1 MSGPPP
7 IASPQQLLG
16 VAMNGLTLHQTLY
29 VAAVLGVAD
38 QLERGPAP
46 TADLARRLDVDES
59 ALYRVLRYLAS
70 QGVFAETAPRSFANN
85 DLSRSLRAGVPGSL
99 RPILL
104 FRGSDYCFE
113 PYGKIL
119 HSVRTGLPAR
129 SAVYGMDSFEYLRE
143 HPDDA
148 RIFDDAMTAIT
159 AMMAPAV
166 AHAYDFG
173 AWESLTDVGGGNGLL
188 LAEILR
194 VHPRLRGVL
203 AEQPDV
209 LERARE
215 RGFLGGELAARSG
228 YAACDFFREI
238 PTGTRAY
245 LMKSVIHDWDDE
257 RAREIL
263 RHCRR
268 AVPADGALLL
278 VESRLPEDSAPA
290 PGKLVDIAMLLLTGG
305 RERTTEEYRA
315 LLAEGGFRLSRVVVA
330 APEIVIIEA
339 MPV

>member
-16 VAMNGLTLHQTLY
+16 MATNGLTLHQTLY
-29 VAAVLGVAD
+29 VVAVLGVAD
-38 QLERGPAP
+38 QLEGGPAAA
-46 TADLARRLDVDES
+46 ADLARRLEVDES

-85 DLSRSLRAGVPGSL
+85 DVSRFLRAGVPGSL

-104 FRGSDYCFE
+104 FRGSGYFFE

-129 SAVYGMDSFEYLRE
+129 SAVYGMDGFEYLRQ
-143 HPDDA
+143 HPEDA
-148 RIFDDAMTAIT
+148 RVFDDAMTALS

-166 AHAYDFG
+166 AHGYDFG
-173 AWESLTDVGGGNGLL
+173 AWESVTDVGGGNGLL

-194 VHPRLRGVL
+194 AHPRLRGVL
-203 AEQPDV
+203 ADQPDV
-209 LERARE
+209 LARARE
-215 RGFLGGELAARSG
+215 RGLLGGDLAARSG
-228 YAACDFFREI
+228 YAECDFFREI
-238 PTGTRAY
+238 PAGTRAY
-245 LMKSVIHDWDDE
+245 LMKSVIHDWDDA

-268 AVPADGALLL
+268 AVPDDGALLL
-278 VESRLPEDSAPA
+278 VESRLPEDSTPSL
-290 PGKLVDIAMLLLTGG
+290 GKVVDIAMLLLTGG
-305 RERTTEEYRA
+305 RERTVEEYRA
-315 LLAEGGFRLSRVVVA
+315 LLADGGFRLSRVVVA

-339 MPV
+339 EPG